1 MKRLLLF
8 VLTPLLLLAG
18 CNKQD
23 AITYSGL
30 EAGTIGS
37 GIFLSDYGTRMTVVG
52 NAENYDVTSTRR
64 VLISYETH
72 PVTDPKHIDID
83 IFGLLDAGILPAES
97 VETLPEAPD
106 GDPLQVTDA
115 WFSAEYLNILVSF
128 AGEDPAKHAFTA
140 RYTADEKGIVVR
152 LSHDGSQESAAGN
165 KTLSLFLSVP
175 VSEPALAYEQSALA
189 VGIKKP
195 YPAPVTLQ
203 WTARTLE
210 GGPLAV
216 YDRKGSYSPPAN
228 D

>member
-23 AITYSGL
+23 AITYSGI

-37 GIFLSDYGTRMTVVG
+37 GTFLSDNGTTMTVVG
-52 NAENYDVTSTRR
+52 NAENYDVTSVRR

-83 IFGLLDAGILPAES
+83 LLALLDAGILTAES
-97 VETLPEAPD
+97 VDALPEDPD
-106 GDPLQVTDA
+106 GSHLQVTDA
-115 WFSAEYLNILVSF
+115 WFSAEYLNILVTF
-128 AGEDPAKHAFTA
+128 EGQDPLKHTFTA
-140 RYTADEKGIVVR
+140 RYKADDKGIVIR
-152 LSHDGSQESAAGN
+152 LSHDDSQETTTASN
-165 KTLSLFLSVP
+165 VLSMFLSIP
-175 VSEPALAYEQSALA
+175 VSEPVLAYEQSALA
-189 VGIKKP
+189 VGIKNP

-216 YDRKGSYSPPAN
+216 YDRQGSYSPPAN

>member
-23 AITYSGL
+23 AITYSGI

-37 GIFLSDYGTRMTVVG
+37 GIFLSDSGTTMTVVG
-52 NAENYDVTSTRR
+52 NEENYDVTSTRR
-64 VLISYETH
+64 VLISYETR

-83 IFGLLDAGILPAES
+83 IQGLLDAGILPAES
-97 VETLPEAPD
+97 TDVLPEDPD
-106 GDPLQVTDA
+106 GSPLQVTDA
-115 WFSAEYLNILVSF
+115 WFSAEYLNILVTF
-128 AGEDPAKHAFTA
+128 EGADAAKHTFTA
-140 RYTADEKGIVVR
+140 RYTADEKGVVFR
-152 LSHDGSQESAAGN
+152 LSHDGTQESATGN
-165 KTLSLFLSVP
+165 QVLSLFLSIP
-175 VSEPALAYEQSALA
+175 VSEPMLAYEQCALA
-189 VGIKKP
+189 VGNKSP
-195 YPAPVTLQ
+195 YPAPVSLQ

-216 YDRKGSYSPPAN
+216 YDSKGSYSPPAN

>member
-23 AITYSGL
+23 SITYSGF

-37 GIFLSDYGTRMTVVG
+37 GVFLSDNGTKMTVVG
-52 NAENYDVTSTRR
+52 NEDHYDVSSTRR

-72 PVTDPKHIDID
+72 PVTDPNHIDID
-83 IFGLLDAGILPAES
+83 LQWLLDAGILPAES
-97 VETLPEAPD
+97 VEALPEDPD
-106 GDPLQVTDA
+106 GSPFQVTDA
-115 WFSAEYLNILVSF
+115 WFSAEYLNILVTF
-128 AGEDPAKHAFTA
+128 AGEDPLKHAFSA
-140 RYTADEKGIVVR
+140 RYKADENGVVFR
-152 LSHDGSQESAAGN
+152 LSHDDSQEPATGD
-165 KTLSLFLSVP
+165 KVLSMFLSIP
-175 VSEPALAYEQSALA
+175 VSEPVLAYEQSALA
-189 VGIKKP
+189 VGNKKP

-210 GGPLAV
+210 GGPLAL
-216 YDRKGSYSPPAN
+216 YDRQGSYSPPAN